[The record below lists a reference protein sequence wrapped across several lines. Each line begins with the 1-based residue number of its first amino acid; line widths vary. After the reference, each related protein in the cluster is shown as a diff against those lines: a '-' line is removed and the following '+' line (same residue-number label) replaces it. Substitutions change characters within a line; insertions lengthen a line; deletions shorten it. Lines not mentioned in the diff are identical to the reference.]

1 MTSYQAQPPAAASPK
16 KFLHFLRSSRSRTPT
31 WIGWHPSQMSGSKP
45 NAQSHAERR
54 TAIDETL
61 ISLVDVAAGKAL
73 AARPPRP
80 TRGSTCLQSQR
91 SGHQESC
98 FSQLGPHLLT
108 QRSGIL
114 SPRQISVKLLPLQGD
129 APIDSVE
136 EGPGRKQATILHRM
150 SSIAKGT
157 LIENSQLMHSAQ
169 QGVESTSRTHQT
181 PSIYSPAK
189 DIAGRS
195 IQLSKYMLHTPRPD
209 VSSKEHSRI
218 SSDIREGEEG
228 QPPSPSQASH
238 QSSRISLRPPQKEQL
253 SVISVQSGKRAV
265 ICAWRR
271 KQQAQSAVRT
281 EDIMH
286 AFVNDL

>member
-1 MTSYQAQPPAAASPK
+1 MTSYQAQSPAAASPT

-31 WIGWHPSQMSGSKP
+31 WMGWHPSQVSGSKP
-45 NAQSHAERR
+45 NAPSHAERR

-61 ISLVDVAAGKAL
+61 ISLVEVTAGKTL
-73 AARPPRP
+73 TARPPRP

-91 SGHQESC
+91 SGHQESF

-114 SPRQISVKLLPLQGD
+114 SPRQNSVKLLPLPGD

-136 EGPGRKQATILHRM
+136 EGPGRNKGTILHRM

-157 LIENSQLMHSAQ
+157 LIENSQVVHSAQ
-169 QGVESTSRTHQT
+169 QGVESSSRTHQT

-189 DIAGRS
+189 EIAGRS
-195 IQLSKYMLHTPRPD
+195 NQLSKYMLQTPRPD
-209 VSSKEHSRI
+209 VSSKDHSKI
-218 SSDIREGEEG
+218 SSDIREEV

-238 QSSRISLRPPQKEQL
+238 QSSRMSLKSPQKEQL
-253 SVISVQSGKRAV
+253 SGISIRSGPRAV
-265 ICAWRR
+265 VCPWRR
-271 KQQAQSAVRT
+271 KQQAQPAVRT

>member
-1 MTSYQAQPPAAASPK
+1 MTSYSAQSPAAASPK
-16 KFLHFLRSSRSRTPT
+16 KFLDFLRSPRSRTPT
-31 WIGWHPSQMSGSKP
+31 WIGGHPFQVSGSKP
-45 NAQSHAERR
+45 NTNSHAERR

-61 ISLVDVAAGKAL
+61 ISLGDVGAGRTL

-91 SGHQESC
+91 SGQQESF
-98 FSQLGPHLLT
+98 FSQLGPPLFT

-114 SPRQISVKLLPLQGD
+114 SPRQNSVKLLPLSGD

-136 EGPGRKQATILHRM
+136 EGPGRKKGSILHRM

-157 LIENSQLMHSAQ
+157 LIENSQVMHSAQ
-169 QGVESTSRTHQT
+169 QGVESSSRTHQT
-181 PSIYSPAK
+181 PSLYSPTK
-189 DIAGRS
+189 ELAGRS
-195 IQLSKYMLHTPRPD
+195 NQLSKYMLQTPRPD
-209 VSSKEHSRI
+209 MSSKEQSKI
-218 SSDIREGEEG
+218 SCDIKEEA

-238 QSSRISLRPPQKEQL
+238 QSSRMSLKSPQKEQL
-253 SVISVQSGKRAV
+253 SGISIRSGQRAV
-265 ICAWRR
+265 VCPWRR
-271 KQQAQSAVRT
+271 KQHAQPAVRT